1 MECTLGYGRPRLS
14 WRLYGGIVGCVTTQ
28 EYETLGS
35 RPIPTPVTVPKFPG
49 ALGEYVR
56 REHVHVNHG

>member
-28 EYETLGS
+28 FFY
-35 RPIPTPVTVPKFPG
+35 
-49 ALGEYVR
+49 
-56 REHVHVNHG
+56 